1 MLSFVFWSAYP
12 HERATGRLPIV
23 RVRRRRIA
31 GSGTQEY
38 ADNYRSFSSVM
49 LKLGIARSME
59 AVMMFESEMRQGEH
73 TAVRRPAA
81 VLMSRLTRLL

>member
-1 MLSFVFWSAYP
+1 
-12 HERATGRLPIV
+12 
-23 RVRRRRIA
+23 
-31 GSGTQEY
+31 
-38 ADNYRSFSSVM
+38 M
-49 LKLGIARSME
+49 LKVGIARSME